1 MPRHKND
8 SPIEWGIISIL
19 GIILCLGPLLFGG
32 AYTFG
37 FLLLT
42 SLTVVALGLWLI
54 LILSGKKYRLLW
66 PPVCWVVL
74 GFLIFGL
81 WEYRFAGVPYS
92 AEYEIM
98 RIFLYG
104 AIFLLAVNFLHGQET
119 TQILSLILV
128 FVGMILASYALFQY
142 ITHSDKVW
150 HMTKP
155 AQYMGRGSGS
165 YICPNHLAG
174 FLEMVLPLGL
184 AYLFAGRLNT
194 TFKVFLGYACLVIMA
209 GIGVTMSRGGWL
221 ATGISIMAFLV
232 MLLGH
237 RKYRIQAGAAL
248 LCFLMGGFLVFDR
261 SEGLKERLNQTLQR
275 DTSTPV
281 SVRSIIWKSTL
292 DMWEDHQ
299 WTGVGPGQFDY
310 TFQHYRHPEVQERPG
325 WVHNDYLHL
334 LVEYGIIGLGIFG
347 VGFIL
352 LAAGAW
358 KTRKYVLREAR
369 DFGKNRHSN
378 RAAFVL
384 GSTISLLAISVH
396 SIFDFNMYIPA
407 NGILA
412 VALAGI
418 LVSHLRFATERYWW
432 RPNVTNRL
440 IASVMVLGLAF
451 FLISPILARFQE
463 DRLLQIAKE
472 AEPFSSDR
480 MNALVEAAQIEP
492 TNFETPYQVGEML
505 MQLGLQFEPGYEEQL
520 EVAIQWFEKSLES
533 WPEYTY
539 PYAMI
544 GRCLDSLGRIEE
556 GTPYFE
562 KALSLDPKNVFVVA
576 YMGLHELNRGDLK
589 TAHDYFEQ
597 SWNLRW
603 YGNFLAQKHLIILK
617 KHLGL
622 PPLLDPIT
630 GDPYYSDVQ

>member
-1 MPRHKND
+1 MPRQKND
-8 SPIEWGIISIL
+8 SPIEWCIIALL
-19 GIILCLGPLLFGG
+19 GFILCVGPLVFGG
-32 AYTFG
+32 AYTSG
-37 FLLLT
+37 FLLLS
-42 SLTVVALGLWLI
+42 SLTAVALGFWFV
-54 LILSGKKYRLLW
+54 LILSGKRYRLLW
-66 PPVCWVVL
+66 PPVCWIVL
-74 GFLIFGL
+74 GFLAYSI
-81 WEYRFAGVPYS
+81 WEYRFAPVSYS

-98 RIFLYG
+98 RVFLY
-104 AIFLLAVNFLHGQET
+104 AAVFVLAVNFLHGQET
-119 TQILSLILV
+119 TQMLSLLLV
-128 FVGMILASYALFQY
+128 FLGMVLASYALFQY

-150 HMTKP
+150 HITKP

-194 TFKVFLGYACLVIMA
+194 TFKVFLGYACLVIIA

-221 ATGISIMAFLV
+221 ATGVSIMAFLV

-248 LCFLMGGFLVFDR
+248 LCFLIGGFLVFDR
-261 SEGLKERLNQTLQR
+261 SDGLKERLNQTLER
-275 DTSTPV
+275 DSNAPV
-281 SVRSIIWKSTL
+281 SVRSLIWESTV
-292 DMWEDHQ
+292 DMWKDHQ
-299 WTGVGPGQFDY
+299 WIGEGPGQFDHA
-310 TFQHYRHPEVQERPG
+310 FQYHRHPEVQERPG
-325 WVHNDYLHL
+325 WVHNDFLHL
-334 LVEYGIIGLGIFG
+334 LVEYGIIGFG
-347 VGFIL
+347 LFGAGLLL

-378 RAAFVL
+378 RAACVL
-384 GSTISLLAISVH
+384 GCSISLLAISVH
-396 SIFDFNMYIPA
+396 SVFDFNMYIPA
-407 NGILA
+407 NGLLA

-418 LVSHLRFATERYWW
+418 LVSHLRFTTERYWW
-432 RPNVTNRL
+432 KSNLPNRL
-440 IASVMVLGLAF
+440 IACILVLGITVFMGAPLW
-451 FLISPILARFQE
+451 ARFQE
-463 DRLLQIAKE
+463 ARLLKTANA
-472 AEPFSSDR
+472 AEPFSTER
-480 MNALVEAAQIEP
+480 MDALVKATQIMP
-492 TNFETPYQVGEML
+492 SNFETPYQVGEVL
-505 MQLGLQFEPGYEEQL
+505 MGVGQQFEPGYEERL

-533 WPEYTY
+533 WPDYSY

-544 GRCLDSLGRIEE
+544 GRCLDFLGRTDEA
-556 GTPYFE
+556 TPYFE
-562 KALSLDPKNVFVVA
+562 RALALDPNNIFVVA
-576 YMGLHELNRGDLK
+576 YMGLHELERGDFK

-630 GDPYYSDVQ
+630 GDPYYSDVR